1 MHSEAYTSLS
11 GMLGTLRLQIWP
23 PLVELKW
30 GRTIVEEALF
40 PGSEYSMSCR
50 AQENR
55 QNGEN
60 LIWSLLSCCLQCIW
74 GLIEYITKFA
84 TIRAAITGEAFF
96 EAGRNVTDLLM
107 RNFLKA
113 YGRMAFGS
121 SLQLQQDSS
130 FLSLKTDDR
139 VILQGELSVSSS
151 GHSLLS
157 WGKQPIQLH

>member
-1 MHSEAYTSLS
+1 MPALPTLAARREHNPFCRLEQMHPEAFPSLS
-11 GMLGTLRLQIWP
+11 GPPGALRLQLSPPP
-23 PLVELKW
+23 PLVELKS
-30 GRTIVEEALF
+30 GHALAEEALF
-40 PGSEYSMSCR
+40 PGSECCMSCR

-113 YGRMAFGS
+113 
-121 SLQLQQDSS
+121 
-130 FLSLKTDDR
+130 
-139 VILQGELSVSSS
+139 I
-151 GHSLLS
+151 
-157 WGKQPIQLH
+157 W

>member
-1 MHSEAYTSLS
+1 MHPAAFPPLS
-11 GMLGTLRLQIWP
+11 GPPGTLRLQRQGS
-23 PLVELKW
+23 LVELNW
-30 GRTIVEEALF
+30 GQTFAEEALF
-40 PGSEYSMSCR
+40 LGSDRSMSCR

-96 EAGRNVTDLLM
+96 EAGRSVTDLLM

-113 YGRMAFGS
+113 YGRMTSSDCITTLAFGPLNIMGRCS
-121 SLQLQQDSS
+121 CWETLMSAWS
-130 FLSLKTDDR
+130 FHADTG
-139 VILQGELSVSSS
+139 QAA
-151 GHSLLS
+151 
-157 WGKQPIQLH
+157 

>member
-1 MHSEAYTSLS
+1 
-11 GMLGTLRLQIWP
+11 
-23 PLVELKW
+23 
-30 GRTIVEEALF
+30 
-40 PGSEYSMSCR
+40 MSCR
-50 AQENR
+50 AKENR

-113 YGRMAFGS
+113 YGRMTFGS
-121 SLQLQQDSS
+121 LPTATRLC
-130 FLSLKTDDR
+130 L
-139 VILQGELSVSSS
+139 
-151 GHSLLS
+151 
-157 WGKQPIQLH
+157 